1 MIFVDTSVFYARLA
15 EDDVNHRAAD
25 EFFRNNSAPLLTTRE
40 VVFESHALMLRV
52 SRARPTANMD
62 PAAQR
67 FLQTI
72 DAGLARVI
80 LATEA
85 DHAAARRIVDANRD
99 KDYSLC
105 DALSFA
111 VMERLGIT
119 QAASFDR
126 HFRQYGRFTI
136 LP

>member
-15 EDDVNHRAAD
+15 EDDHRHRAAD
-25 EFFRNNSAPLLTTRE
+25 EFFRNATAPLVTTRE
-40 VVFESHALMLRV
+40 VVYETHAMMLKV
-52 SRARPTANMD
+52 SRVRPAANME
-62 PAAQR
+62 PAARR
-67 FLQTI
+67 FLLAI
-72 DAGLARVI
+72 DNGLARVI
-80 LATEA
+80 IATQA
-85 DHAAARRIVDANRD
+85 DHDMARRILEAHRD
-99 KDYSLC
+99 KNFSLC

-111 VMERLGIT
+111 VMERFGIT